1 MAAVTYRQITYTPS
15 AGEVHVMMDLPLQGG
30 VDQDKTKWLDGF
42 NGAYPG
48 SLTGFQASN
57 TDGSGEVH
65 NPRLIVAKWSNATDN
80 ATLTLSGSCSDIVHT
95 SCQWLGDSGSLDPL
109 MMQSVATGVLVNDGS
124 HFLTSESSVAVD
136 TVDATTQ
143 FSAGDVITTLEGAHI
158 GTIKELTATL
168 ITLTENTPVQTN
180 DNVELYKRTPLIL
193 KNVSGTTESVVL
205 MMLVV

>member
-1 MAAVTYRQITYTPS
+1 MAAITHRQITYTPS
-15 AGEVHVMMDLPLQGG
+15 AGEIHVMMDLPLQGG

-57 TDGSGEVH
+57 SDGTGQVH

-109 MMQSVATGVLVNDGS
+109 MMQSVATGVLVNDAS
-124 HFLTSESSVAVD
+124 HFLTSESSVIVD
-136 TVDATTQ
+136 SVDATTQ
-143 FSAGDVITTLEGAHI
+143 FSVDDVITTLEGAHI

-168 ITLTENTPVQTN
+168 ITLTGNTPVQTN

-193 KNVSGTTESVVL
+193 KNVSGGTESVVL